1 VRTSWVEATARDEA
15 AFENT
20 KLSTNAALDPSDRVL
35 DAERAISNYL
45 APYRGTVRKQRRKLE
60 KPDNEIVSLTGDFW
74 SDVRMFIALRLKQLD
89 RERELLLR
97 SLLKLKK
104 KGIPR

>member
-1 VRTSWVEATARDEA
+1 MKRLLRTLNE
-15 AFENT
+15 
-20 KLSTNAALDPSDRVL
+20 LSTNAALDPSDRVL

-45 APYRGTVRKQRRKLE
+45 AQYRGKLRKQRRKLQE
-60 KPDNEIVSLTGDFW
+60 LDNELTSFTGDFW

-89 RERELLLR
+89 RDRELLLR

-104 KGIPR
+104 KGTHGEAP